1 VLVVLGFRLAAKYR
15 LKKRNQQTR
24 EQRQAA
30 FDVTRQKQIA
40 LRFFQSSD
48 CNLNKLDNANENSF
62 ADMINAA
69 IEELHLLQYA
79 DQEIA
84 STKENL
90 KELAKEEKMHESKLR
105 TFQKEVDSIQNSD
118 QIKSMA
124 QAVSD
129 QNYIMVKQ
137 EAMAQVHAWLDLCK
151 SNQKV
156 QVAMLDIH
164 KQSKGKDPNAL
175 KALLFLGLVYKLNH
189 YKADFN
195 KVELHELQE
204 VASQAIYRAILDTKD
219 RTTTESLPEYRRYLE
234 KNKVQINNF
243 LDEWARVTATI
254 KYRTIS
260 PSRCFLCAIIGAI
273 LGYLMIQ
280 CLNVVDQWDW
290 RPNQGITLTHDW
302 GSKFCAPDSI
312 VVMPFCKIQKPY
324 PTGWW
329 IPKAGYLPIL
339 QNWVTFLCGY
349 LMASKYLDWD

>member
-1 VLVVLGFRLAAKYR
+1 
-15 LKKRNQQTR
+15 
-24 EQRQAA
+24 
-30 FDVTRQKQIA
+30 
-40 LRFFQSSD
+40 
-48 CNLNKLDNANENSF
+48 LDNANENSF

-69 IEELHLLQYA
+69 IEALHLLQYA

-90 KELAKEEKMHESKLR
+90 KELAKEQKMHESKLR
-105 TFQKEVDSIQNSD
+105 TFQKEVDSIKNSD

-129 QNYIMVKQ
+129 QDYIIVKHK
-137 EAMAQVHAWLDLCK
+137 AMAQVHAWLDLCK

-195 KVELHELQE
+195 KVELNGLKEETSH
-204 VASQAIYRAILDTKD
+204 AIYRAILDTKD

-260 PSRCFLCAIIGAI
+260 PYRCFLCAIIGAVI
-273 LGYLMIQ
+273 GYMIIHF
-280 CLNVVDQWDW
+280 LNVVDHQYDW
-290 RPNQGITLTHDW
+290 RPNQDITFTHDW
-302 GSKFCAPDSI
+302 GSSLCAQDSTI
-312 VVMPFCKIQKPY
+312 LMPLCKTQKKY

-329 IPKAGYLPIL
+329 IPEADYLLNL

-349 LMASKYLDWD
+349 MVASQYLDWD